1 MARPR
6 LVSKLSQRMTSCLL
20 MILLLFLDANVYK
33 IFFLLTFVSLK
44 RSIMKALFPVFCRPL
59 GYVVLL
65 VALFLLPILLM
76 QGLITD
82 HNLLFYK
89 ECTKLLM
96 MAGCLLIIFA
106 LSKNESRETEQ
117 IRNAAV
123 RNAVFL
129 TFLFVF
135 GGMLWRVLQGDV
147 INVDTSSFLTFL
159 IFNVLCLEFGLKK
172 ALVDRFF
179 KR

>member
-1 MARPR
+1 
-6 LVSKLSQRMTSCLL
+6 
-20 MILLLFLDANVYK
+20 
-33 IFFLLTFVSLK
+33 
-44 RSIMKALFPVFCRPL
+44 MKALLPVFCRPV
-59 GYVVLL
+59 GYLVLL
-65 VALFLLPILLM
+65 IALFILPVLYI
-76 QGLITD
+76 QGMVTD

-96 MAGCLLIIFA
+96 MSGCLLIIFA

-117 IRNAAV
+117 IRNSAV
-123 RNAVFL
+123 RTANFL

-135 GGMLWRVLQGDV
+135 GGMLWRVMQGDV

-159 IFNVLCLEFGLKK
+159 VFNVLCLEFGLKK

>member
-1 MARPR
+1 
-6 LVSKLSQRMTSCLL
+6 
-20 MILLLFLDANVYK
+20 
-33 IFFLLTFVSLK
+33 
-44 RSIMKALFPVFCRPL
+44 MKALFPVFCRPL

-129 TFLFVF
+129 TFLFDQCRHF
-135 GGMLWRVLQGDV
+135 FFSHL
-147 INVDTSSFLTFL
+147 
-159 IFNVLCLEFGLKK
+159 FNL
-172 ALVDRFF
+172 
-179 KR
+179 

>member
-1 MARPR
+1 
-6 LVSKLSQRMTSCLL
+6 
-20 MILLLFLDANVYK
+20 MILLLFLGANVYK
-33 IFFLLTFVSLK
+33 ISFFPYFCLIKTFNYESIVSCILTFTACV
-44 RSIMKALFPVFCRPL
+44 ALL
-59 GYVVLL
+59 
-65 VALFLLPILLM
+65 ALFLPFILVM
-76 QGLITD
+76 QGLVTD
-82 HNLLFYK
+82 RNLLLYK

-117 IRNAAV
+117 IRNTAV

>member
-1 MARPR
+1 
-6 LVSKLSQRMTSCLL
+6 
-20 MILLLFLDANVYK
+20 MILLLFLGANVYK

-44 RSIMKALFPVFCRPL
+44 RPIMKALLPVFCRPM
-59 GYVVLL
+59 GYIVLL
-65 VALFLLPILLM
+65 VALFIPFILAM
-76 QGLITD
+76 QGLVTD
-82 HNLLFYK
+82 QNLLFYK

-117 IRNAAV
+117 IRNSAT
-123 RNAVFL
+123 RNAIFL

-135 GGMLWRVLQGDV
+135 GGMLWRVVQGDIV
-147 INVDTSSFLTFL
+147 NVDTSSFLTFL
-159 IFNVLCLEFGLKK
+159 VFNVLCLEFGMKK
-172 ALVDRFF
+172 AVVDRLF

>member
-1 MARPR
+1 
-6 LVSKLSQRMTSCLL
+6 
-20 MILLLFLDANVYK
+20 
-33 IFFLLTFVSLK
+33 
-44 RSIMKALFPVFCRPL
+44 MKALLPVYCRPL

-65 VALFLLPILLM
+65 VALFIPFILVM
-76 QGLITD
+76 QGMVTD
-82 HNLLFYK
+82 SNLLFYK

-106 LSKNESRETEQ
+106 LRSEERRVGKECRCLLIIFAFSKHESRETEQ

-123 RNAVFL
+123 RNAIFL

-135 GGMLWRVLQGDV
+135 GGMLWRVMQGDV

-159 IFNVLCLEFGLKK
+159 VFNVLCLEFGLKK

>member
-1 MARPR
+1 
-6 LVSKLSQRMTSCLL
+6 
-20 MILLLFLDANVYK
+20 
-33 IFFLLTFVSLK
+33 
-44 RSIMKALFPVFCRPL
+44 MKALLPVFSRPL
-59 GYVVLL
+59 GYLVLIIS
-65 VALFLLPILLM
+65 VFILPVLYM
-76 QGLITD
+76 NGMVNDQ
-82 HNLLFYK
+82 NLLFYK

-96 MAGCLLIIFA
+96 MAGCLMIIFA
-106 LSKNESRETEQ
+106 LNKNESRETEQ

-123 RNAVFL
+123 RNAIFL

-135 GGMLWRVLQGDV
+135 GSMLWRVLQKDV

-172 ALVDRFF
+172 AVVDRLF

>member
-1 MARPR
+1 
-6 LVSKLSQRMTSCLL
+6 
-20 MILLLFLDANVYK
+20 
-33 IFFLLTFVSLK
+33 
-44 RSIMKALFPVFCRPL
+44 MKALLPVFCRPV
-59 GYVVLL
+59 GYLVLL
-65 VALFLLPILLM
+65 IALFILPVLYI
-76 QGLITD
+76 QGMVTD

-96 MAGCLLIIFA
+96 MSGCLLIIFA

-123 RNAVFL
+123 RNAV
-129 TFLFVF
+129 LFVF
-135 GGMLWRVLQGDV
+135 GGMLWRVIQRDI

-159 IFNVLCLEFGLKK
+159 VFNVLCLEFGLQK
-172 ALVDRFF
+172 ARVDRFF

>member
-1 MARPR
+1 MYIKY
-6 LVSKLSQRMTSCLL
+6 L
-20 MILLLFLDANVYK
+20 
-33 IFFLLTFVSLK
+33 FLLTFVSLK

-106 LSKNESRETEQ
+106 LSKNESHETEQ

>member
-1 MARPR
+1 MYEAVDDGRM
-6 LVSKLSQRMTSCLL
+6 LV
-20 MILLLFLDANVYK
+20 D
-33 IFFLLTFVSLK
+33 
-44 RSIMKALFPVFCRPL
+44 
-59 GYVVLL
+59 
-65 VALFLLPILLM
+65 
-76 QGLITD
+76 
-82 HNLLFYK
+82 NLCFEQERK
-89 ECTKLLM
+89 
-96 MAGCLLIIFA
+96 
-106 LSKNESRETEQ
+106 TEQ
-117 IRNAAV
+117 IRNTAV

>member
-1 MARPR
+1 
-6 LVSKLSQRMTSCLL
+6 
-20 MILLLFLDANVYK
+20 
-33 IFFLLTFVSLK
+33 
-44 RSIMKALFPVFCRPL
+44 MKALLPVYCRPL

-65 VALFLLPILLM
+65 VALFIPFILVM
-76 QGLITD
+76 QGVVTD
-82 HNLLFYK
+82 TNLLFYK

-117 IRNAAV
+117 R
-123 RNAVFL
+123 
-129 TFLFVF
+129 
-135 GGMLWRVLQGDV
+135 DV

-159 IFNVLCLEFGLKK
+159 VFNVLCLEFGLKK

>member
-1 MARPR
+1 
-6 LVSKLSQRMTSCLL
+6 
-20 MILLLFLDANVYK
+20 
-33 IFFLLTFVSLK
+33 
-44 RSIMKALFPVFCRPL
+44 MKALFPVFCRPL

-65 VALFLLPILLM
+65 VALFLPFILVM
-76 QGLITD
+76 QGVVTD
-82 HNLLFYK
+82 HNLLLF
-89 ECTKLLM
+89 
-96 MAGCLLIIFA
+96 FA

>member
-1 MARPR
+1 
-6 LVSKLSQRMTSCLL
+6 
-20 MILLLFLDANVYK
+20 
-33 IFFLLTFVSLK
+33 
-44 RSIMKALFPVFCRPL
+44 MKALLPVFCRPV
-59 GYVVLL
+59 GYLVLL
-65 VALFLLPILLM
+65 IALFILPVLYI
-76 QGLITD
+76 QGVVTD
-82 HNLLFYK
+82 HNLLFFK

-96 MAGCLLIIFA
+96 MSGCLLIIFA

-135 GGMLWRVLQGDV
+135 GGMLWRVIQRDI

-159 IFNVLCLEFGLKK
+159 VFNVLCLEFGLQK
-172 ALVDRFF
+172 ARVDRFF

>member
-1 MARPR
+1 
-6 LVSKLSQRMTSCLL
+6 
-20 MILLLFLDANVYK
+20 
-33 IFFLLTFVSLK
+33 
-44 RSIMKALFPVFCRPL
+44 MKALFPVFCRPL

-65 VALFLLPILLM
+65 LALFLPFILVM
-76 QGLITD
+76 QGVVTD
-82 HNLLFYK
+82 RNLLLYK

-106 LSKNESRETEQ
+106 LSKKENHDTER
-117 IRNAAV
+117 IRNIAA
-123 RNAVFL
+123 RNAIFL

-135 GGMLWRVLQGDV
+135 GGMLWRVFQGDV

-172 ALVDRFF
+172 DLVDKIF

>member
-1 MARPR
+1 MARF
-6 LVSKLSQRMTSCLL
+6 QAFAENNF
-20 MILLLFLDANVYK
+20 LFTHDSFC
-33 IFFLLTFVSLK
+33 FFTLQMYVKYLFYIYFCPIKTFNH
-44 RSIMKALFPVFCRPL
+44 SIMKALLPVYCRPL

-65 VALFLLPILLM
+65 IALFIPFILLM
-76 QGLITD
+76 LGMVTD
-82 HNLLFYK
+82 NNLLFYK

-106 LSKNESRETEQ
+106 LSKDESRETER
-117 IRNAAV
+117 IRNSAV
-123 RNAVFL
+123 RNAIFL

-135 GGMLWRVLQGDV
+135 GGMLWRVIQGDV

-159 IFNVLCLEFGLKK
+159 IFNVLCVEFGLKK
-172 ALVDRFF
+172 ALVERFF